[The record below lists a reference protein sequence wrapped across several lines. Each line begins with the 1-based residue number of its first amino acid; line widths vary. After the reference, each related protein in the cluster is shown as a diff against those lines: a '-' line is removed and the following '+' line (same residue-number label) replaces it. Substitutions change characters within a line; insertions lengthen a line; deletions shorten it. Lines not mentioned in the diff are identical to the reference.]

1 MKFTV
6 NKSLIWDYDFTEADY
21 DTEAFRRFY
30 VGRVLTR
37 GSDADLKG
45 IGPEAVRRYLP
56 GLDIPRE
63 KREFWEW
70 YFARKAG

>member
-6 NKSLIWDYDFTEADY
+6 NKSLIWEYGFTEADY
-21 DTEAFRRFY
+21 ETEAFRRFY

-45 IGPEAVRRYLP
+45 IELEGSGR
-56 GLDIPRE
+56 
-63 KREFWEW
+63 
-70 YFARKAG
+70 